1 MQRISRRPRAC
12 ITPQVAAGIALATL
26 GLVSCSDGD
35 DGKRAE
41 SNLTASQVC
50 ASTLDASAAT
60 ALERMGDTEK
70 FTELPGT
77 NDSGKPN
84 KFSLKRAA
92 DTLHNDMTQRNQCVV
107 FKSGDTTG
115 HPLIS
120 VDFSA
125 VKHHPSTTT
134 GDSKGS
140 DPSRYRMGVYA
151 ATHGTTGSRCTSS
164 ARRRTPMSRGSPR
177 PTSRQSLSDS
187 QTSSRRRAQGATGWP
202 SSTPSHVPWQRSWV
216 APHRHRCHLKCLQPR
231 PIDTRKVG
239 RPVPTP
245 EPKALVPAI
254 FPQD

>member
-151 ATHGTTGSRCTSS
+151 ATHGTTGTSLYFKCS
-164 ARRRTPMSRGSPR
+164 TQNPDEPG
-177 PTSRQSLSDS
+177 Q
-187 QTSSRRRAQGATGWP
+187 
-202 SSTPSHVPWQRSWV
+202 STPHVE
-216 APHRHRCHLKCLQPR
+216 AEL
-231 PIDTRKVG
+231 VG
-239 RPVPTP
+239 LPDQLSAKSTGRDRMAVLNAVSRAMAKELGCASQASLPSQ
-245 EPKALVPAI
+245 VPAA
-254 FPQD
+254 QAD